1 MFVSVIIPC
10 HNCILTIDRAVNSV
24 FSQTFTDWE
33 LILVNNNSADGTWE
47 KLLQIQKQ
55 FPEKSIVILDE
66 KKKGAPAARNK
77 GLYEAKG
84 DWIQFL
90 DADDEL
96 LPEKIEHQIS
106 LIKNEQNPSAVYGVA
121 EIFPGNTKS
130 YTRTIIVDDV
140 WVALM
145 SSKLGITSANLFK
158 RTDLLVIYGWNENI
172 SSSQEYDMM
181 FRLLKE
187 NKTLIPDS
195 KNFTNIYKIE
205 DSISNTSDKKK
216 LKRII
221 ENRILLR
228 DDIIAFLKLNSKLTE
243 ARLKSYFIYKKSE
256 FLKNF
261 EVLSLYVFF
270 KINFTKLDI
279 GLLERIT
286 INKSLLMRLLKKQ
299 K

>member
-187 NKTLIPDS
+187 NKTLISDS